1 MRHQLYRHFDAAG
14 QLLYVGISLSAVAR
28 LAAHKGSAHWY
39 DQITS
44 VSIEQCESRE
54 ALLDAEREAILAER
68 PLHNVVFGSARPRPK
83 PRPAPEPAP
92 EPYKAFPAALVFQ
105 YSMDRLMMV
114 FKTSEAQ
121 IEQWCAEGRLRHPS
135 DPRNRDDMGVAHDM
149 VTDLMDE
156 LGMEREW
163 IGRPPAPTPKE
174 P

>member
-1 MRHQLYRHFDAAG
+1 MRHQLYRHFDKEG
-14 QLLYVGISLSAVAR
+14 RLLYVGISLSAVAR

-54 ALLDAEREAILAER
+54 ALLDAEREAILAEK

-83 PRPAPEPAP
+83 PRPVPEQPP
-92 EPYKAFPAALVFQ
+92 EPYKAFPVPLIFN
-105 YSMDRLMMV
+105 YSVPVLAQV

-121 IEQWCAEGRLRHPS
+121 VDQWIDAGRLLRPGTVS
-135 DPRNRDDMGVAHDM
+135 HDM
-149 VTDLMDE
+149 TPAHELVEILLDE
-156 LGMEREW
+156 LGIEREW
-163 IGRPPAPTPKE
+163 VGRAPAPTPKE